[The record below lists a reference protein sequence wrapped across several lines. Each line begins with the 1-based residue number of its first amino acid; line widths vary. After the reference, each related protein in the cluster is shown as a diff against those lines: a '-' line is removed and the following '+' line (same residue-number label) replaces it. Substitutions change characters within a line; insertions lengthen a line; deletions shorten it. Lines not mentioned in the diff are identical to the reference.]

1 MVSAKGWVHC
11 RSDLMRCPVD
21 TIQPLDP
28 ATQVSVPK
36 EIITHT
42 NFTGEVQGGYD
53 IAMIRLKEPT
63 EKTPISLP
71 PISQNGP
78 RLGVGNI
85 LVALGWGL
93 VPDALPPERLQEAGE
108 LLFVPNDVCNGFW
121 DDRIDGTMMCA
132 AGTGEFRGQG
142 TCKGDSGGPLL
153 IANAP
158 GSNTSNGRPQLD
170 ILVGITSFGEKD
182 CETGSKPGV
191 YAQVAAF
198 HLWIEEIIETD
209 GAAAKVTPTP
219 AATLIEATPS
229 ASTSPQDASTTP
241 STQGD
246 PQESLRLW
254 TAAATGS
261 VRNAEDALDK
271 GADVNF
277 TSGALGD
284 APLHLAATSGN
295 LEMVQVLIAAGADV
309 NQGRS
314 SDRFTPLVSASKAG
328 HHKVV
333 RALVEANA
341 DVELASKA
349 GHTPLMW
356 ASFGSHPQ
364 VVETLLDARADPN
377 SAVNLQKRP
386 ALHFVYQVAAA
397 SSDRITNM
405 LLDAGADIDWQDTE
419 KYTPLMAAT
428 YFGNPGVANVLV
440 VRGADVSLGD
450 LGGNT
455 AADIICA
462 CLSQN
467 ACPNGRCKSGGEEAQ
482 IEALFK

>member
-1 MVSAKGWVHC
+1 MSVAVGGCVHNETF
-11 RSDLMRCPVD
+11 DD
-21 TIQPLDP
+21 
-28 ATQVSVPK
+28 AEVSVPK

-142 TCKGDSGGPLL
+142 TCKGHPYSCCHL
-153 IANAP
+153 NR
-158 GSNTSNGRPQLD
+158 SNSIRLNFSAGCIDHSEHTRPKATAGVQLGVMPFIGIMDGRH
-170 ILVGITSFGEKD
+170 
-182 CETGSKPGV
+182 
-191 YAQVAAF
+191 Y
-198 HLWIEEIIETD
+198 
-209 GAAAKVTPTP
+209 
-219 AATLIEATPS
+219 
-229 ASTSPQDASTTP
+229 
-241 STQGD
+241 
-246 PQESLRLW
+246 R
-254 TAAATGS
+254 
-261 VRNAEDALDK
+261 
-271 GADVNF
+271 
-277 TSGALGD
+277 
-284 APLHLAATSGN
+284 
-295 LEMVQVLIAAGADV
+295 
-309 NQGRS
+309 
-314 SDRFTPLVSASKAG
+314 
-328 HHKVV
+328 
-333 RALVEANA
+333 
-341 DVELASKA
+341 
-349 GHTPLMW
+349 
-356 ASFGSHPQ
+356 
-364 VVETLLDARADPN
+364 
-377 SAVNLQKRP
+377 KR
-386 ALHFVYQVAAA
+386 QVAAA